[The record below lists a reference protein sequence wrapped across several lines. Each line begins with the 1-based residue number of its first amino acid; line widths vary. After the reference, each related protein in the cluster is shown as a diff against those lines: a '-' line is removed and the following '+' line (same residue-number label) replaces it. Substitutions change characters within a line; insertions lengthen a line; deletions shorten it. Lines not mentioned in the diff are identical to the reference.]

1 MLVYKYVNN
10 VNGKV
15 YIGQTTRT
23 LAERHKEHLRHKKTA
38 FDKALSKY
46 GADAFTCEALCEC
59 ETLDALNEAEKHYI
73 KLYNSMIP
81 FGYNMCEG
89 GDNTK
94 GYTHNDETKRKMS
107 AAKKGKYLG
116 SDNPFYSKTH
126 SDETKEKLSKA
137 RKGRTLNSE
146 WRENLAKGHYKKV
159 LCVETGTV
167 YNSINECAETLGL
180 KATHITR
187 VCKGKRQ
194 TTGGYH
200 WRYAT

>member
-23 LAERHKEHLRHKKTA
+23 LEERHKEHERRKNTA

-46 GADAFTCEALCEC
+46 GSKSFTCEVLCQCDTTE
-59 ETLDALNEAEKHYI
+59 ALNEAEKYYI
-73 KLYNSMIP
+73 KLYNSLVP

-89 GDNTK
+89 GNNTK
-94 GYTHNDETKRKMS
+94 GYTHKDESKRKMS
-107 AAKKGKYLG
+107 VAKKGKYLG
-116 SDNPFYSKTH
+116 NDNPFYNKTH
-126 SDETKEKLSKA
+126 NEETRKKLSEA
-137 RKGRTLNSE
+137 RKGRKLDSE
-146 WRENLAKGHYKKV
+146 WKENLAKAHHKKV
-159 LCVETGTV
+159 LCVETGKN
-167 YNSINECAETLGL
+167 YDSIKECAETLNL

-194 TTGGYH
+194 TTGGCH

>member
-23 LAERHKEHLRHKKTA
+23 LEERHREHKRHNETA

-46 GADAFTCEALCEC
+46 GCDAFTGEVLCEC
-59 ETLDALNEAEKHYI
+59 ETIEELNEAEKHYI
-73 KLYNSMIP
+73 KLYNSLIP
-81 FGYNMCEG
+81 YGYNMCEG

-94 GYTHNDETKRKMS
+94 GYTHTDETKQKMS
-107 AAKKGKYLG
+107 AAKKDKYVG
-116 SDNPFYSKTH
+116 SGNPFYNKTH
-126 SDETKEKLSKA
+126 SAEAREKMSKA
-137 RKGRTLNSE
+137 RKGRKLDGE
-146 WRENLAKGHYKKV
+146 WKEKIVKARYKKV

-167 YNSINECAETLGL
+167 YDSIKECAETLNL
-180 KATHITR
+180 KPTHISR

>member
-15 YIGQTTRT
+15 YIGQTTRS
-23 LAERHKEHLRHKKTA
+23 LEERHKEHKRNHKTA

-46 GADAFTCEALCEC
+46 GSNAFTCEVLCLCET
-59 ETLDALNEAEKHYI
+59 EEELNEAEKHYI
-73 KLYNSMIP
+73 KLYNSLVP

-89 GDNTK
+89 GNNTK
-94 GYTHNDETKRKMS
+94 GYTHREESKQKMS

-116 SDNPFYSKTH
+116 SDNPFYNKTH
-126 SDETKEKLSKA
+126 SEETKEKLSKA
-137 RKGRTLNSE
+137 RKGRKLGSE
-146 WRENLAKGHYKKV
+146 WRENLAKAHHKKV
-159 LCVETGTV
+159 LCVETGTI
-167 YNSINECAETLGL
+167 YNSINECAEKLNL

-200 WRYAT
+200 WRYVT